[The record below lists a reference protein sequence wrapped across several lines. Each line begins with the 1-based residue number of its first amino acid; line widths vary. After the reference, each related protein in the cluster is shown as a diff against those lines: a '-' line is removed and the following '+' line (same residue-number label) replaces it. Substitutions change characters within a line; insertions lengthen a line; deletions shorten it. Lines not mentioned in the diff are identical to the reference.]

1 MFTSELKLS
10 LYRISFFFCGF
21 FTAYDLATQCES
33 RRTSLRRHTIVGC
46 QNTTECHSM
55 PPSRPQSRQS
65 EISAAPTSLGPS
77 VNFSTTDTWTK
88 NSLDEVSL
96 TNSFRFTV
104 QNFHL
109 YNSIETMERICCRR
123 KRSIVTYTRRNR
135 SYQISDD

>member
-1 MFTSELKLS
+1 MLKS
-10 LYRISFFFCGF
+10 ISISHFLFFLCVL

-65 EISAAPTSLGPS
+65 EISAATTSLGPS

-88 NSLDEVSL
+88 NSLDEVNL
-96 TNSFRFTV
+96 FLLN
-104 QNFHL
+104 
-109 YNSIETMERICCRR
+109 
-123 KRSIVTYTRRNR
+123 
-135 SYQISDD
+135 